1 MKKIFLIITL
11 FVNAIC
17 INAQWV
23 EVNVPVNKF
32 FAINGCVFLTKDSIV
47 TWDLGSAYL
56 STDGGY
62 NFTLWPENKFGGAHF
77 ISKVAENKWRET
89 SNGSGAINASNDN
102 GKSWNSIY
110 VTNGSDTLF
119 KNFGIRISHFFDEMH
134 GFILGDKVDNCYQVF
149 NTSDGGN
156 TWQKLNCDSIKIPN
170 YENLFFTFFETVY
183 NYNGEVW
190 FRPKSLGY
198 GNKIIRVRN
207 YGLQVDTIEI
217 KEGKFVQSMT
227 FGDASNGIV
236 LLRDTNSTVFKYL
249 YKTTDGG
256 KTWNELTNNS
266 SVSNPFGFTS
276 FKNKFNKTYYL
287 IWGSDGLNYSTN
299 GGDNWIE
306 IDKLY
311 HKNIYPL
318 DEKNM
323 ISLFNENGNDNN
335 LRVFTGQILVVN
347 QVNNSREIQPLY
359 PNPASNVINIDV
371 NAISYSIYNSTG
383 KLVLINKIKND
394 YVVNIESLKSDIYF
408 INITTKDD
416 GFYQTKFVKE

>member
-1 MKKIFLIITL
+1 MKKIVLIITL
-11 FVNAIC
+11 FVNSIFA
-17 INAQWV
+17 NAQWV
-23 EVNVPVNKF
+23 ETNVPVSKF
-32 FAINGCVFLTKDSIV
+32 IGINGGVYLSKDSVIV
-47 TWDLGSAYL
+47 YTMGSAYL

-102 GKSWNSIY
+102 GNSWNSIY
-110 VTNGSDTLF
+110 VTNGNDTLF

-134 GFILGDKVDNCYQVF
+134 GFVLGDKVNNCYQVL
-149 NTSDGGN
+149 NTNDGGN

-183 NYNGEVW
+183 DYNGEVW

-207 YGLQVDTIEI
+207 YGLQVDTIVI

-227 FGDASNGIV
+227 FEDAYNGIAILTDTGSNV
-236 LLRDTNSTVFKYL
+236 LKYL

-266 SVSNPFGFTS
+266 SVTNPYGITS

-306 IDKLY
+306 IDKLR
-311 HKNIYPL
+311 HGKIYPL
-318 DEKNM
+318 DENNM
-323 ISLFNENGNDNN
+323 ISLFNESGNDNN
-335 LRVFTGQILVVN
+335 LRVFTGKILAVN
-347 QVNNSREIQPLY
+347 QINNQKIQGLF
-359 PNPASNVINIDV
+359 PNPANNIINIDE
-371 NAISYSIYNSTG
+371 NATAYSIYNLTG
-383 KLVLINKIKND
+383 ILVSSNQVENNFE
-394 YVVNIESLKSDIYF
+394 VNIESLKSGIYL
-408 INITTKDD
+408 IKIATKND